1 MKNLTPH
8 IMGVMDALEQQPA
21 RPDALRD
28 QLRQATLDTCRQQH
42 LPYTDTQVEQAVNDY
57 LAESTAPV
65 PAIRPS
71 APTSSRIP
79 WKRPASETQR
89 ERKLKSR
96 RARFGTWLSGGSFEA
111 CGITSVGMG
120 LAVMALLAPEIRVL
134 AIPIGILFGL
144 LTFMVSEQLANL
156 WWAKHVEPLEE
167 MIPPDA
173 ILNAWATVPECRA
186 LVRQCLS
193 SPVPRLLQV
202 DVDHIQDLYD
212 EHAAR
217 LAAQEEQ
224 VQHALRKKQL
234 ADMFQEPR
242 D

>member
-96 RARFGTWLSGGSFEA
+96 RAQFATWLSESPLSA
-111 CGITSVGMG
+111 CAITGLGVG
-120 LAVMALLAPEIRVL
+120 LTVTALLAPEIRGL
-134 AIPIGILFGL
+134 AVVIGAFSGFG
-144 LTFMVSEQLANL
+144 TFVSGDGLAKL
-156 WWAKHVEPLEE
+156 WLAKHVEPLEE
-167 MIPPDA
+167 RIPPDA

-186 LVRQCLS
+186 LVRQCLA

-202 DVDHIQDLYD
+202 DADHIQDLYD

-234 ADMFQEPR
+234 ADMFQEPQ